1 MYKGMSTDSLANAL
15 EQDHIEVD
23 AVLAAYADAHGDQL
37 ALERAIPAL
46 RRHIYLEE
54 EFLFPRVRET
64 EPDLAR
70 AITVMVREHAQIW
83 DDLNS
88 LEREQNADAKR
99 AICGQLANYLL
110 NHNTKEEQLVYSR
123 VDEVLPP
130 AESEKLRVFL
140 GSGEMPEGWVCEW
153 ARS

>member
-1 MYKGMSTDSLANAL
+1 
-15 EQDHIEVD
+15 
-23 AVLAAYADAHGDQL
+23 VLAAYADARGDQL

-54 EFLFPRVRET
+54 EFLFPRVCET
-64 EPDLAR
+64 EPGLATPV
-70 AITVMVREHAQIW
+70 TVMLREHAQIW

-88 LEREQNADAKR
+88 LEREQDADAKR
-99 AICGQLANYLL
+99 ALCAQLANYLL

-123 VDEVLPP
+123 VDEALPA
-130 AESEKLRVFL
+130 AEAERQRAFL
-140 GSGEMPEGWVCEW
+140 ESGELPEGWVCEW